1 MLYCLLLPP
10 AFARLGG
17 AAIFKSQ
24 GVMSAFYAVYV
35 WLRLPETKGY
45 EISEIESILH
55 HTEWVPFEPAP
66 PAATDADALRES
78 ALRAARGGSA
88 ALELHRRGGGGDAG
102 GVGGSPKGAAAAS
115 PSSVGVVVATAAAD
129 AQQREFSDWDEW
141 DVWGGRGAYRT

>member
-17 AAIFKSQ
+17 AVIFKTQ
-24 GVMSAFYAVYV
+24 GVMSAVYAVYV

-66 PAATDADALRES
+66 PAATDAEEMRE
-78 ALRAARGGSA
+78 AASRVARTGG
-88 ALELHRRGGGGDAG
+88 LELHTRGGAAASAGLSPVARAAAAAAAAAGPALTAGGGGGGEGDAR
-102 GVGGSPKGAAAAS
+102 V
-115 PSSVGVVVATAAAD
+115 
-129 AQQREFSDWDEW
+129 FSDWDEY
-141 DVWGGRGAYRT
+141 DIWGGRGAYRT